1 MKTTIKV
8 LTVLLALFIQN
19 TIKAQDWK
27 MPVIEGYGGI
37 VHYEN
42 AQNKPDPSKEY
53 KIIFHIKD
61 GKELYGVNEGLWKI
75 ARLINLM
82 GNYEVPKDH
91 LKIVVIVSGTA
102 RYLSLT
108 DKEHKK
114 REDRAN
120 PNLDLLKKLKQ
131 NNVKILVCAQSLAK
145 FKIDADKDLNPYIDL
160 TISSLSAVPM
170 YQMEGYTPMF

>member
-61 GKELYGVNEGLWKI
+61 GEEIYGVNKGLWKI

-82 GNYEVPKDH
+82 GSYGVPQDH
-91 LKIVVIVSGTA
+91 LKIVAVISGKA
-102 RYLSLT
+102 WLLALA
-108 DKEHKK
+108 DEEHKK
-114 REDRAN
+114 RAESAN
-120 PNLDLLKKLKQ
+120 PNLDLLNKLKQ
-131 NNVKILVCAQSLAK
+131 KNVRILVCAQSLAK
-145 FKIDADKDLNPYIDL
+145 YNIDVDKDLNPYMEL
-160 TISSLSAVPM
+160 TISALTAIPIF
-170 YQMEGYTPMF
+170 QMEGYVPMF